1 MKMLNKFSFVI
12 LGSALIISCKDNG
25 SPNYQ
30 FMPNMYEA
38 VSYETYSESK
48 AFNGRNMIKGQQAQ
62 LTPNGAV
69 KRGYEVFEY
78 DNTEEQYILAKSNL
92 KSPIDT
98 LDTKQKAKSK
108 ELYGIYCAICH
119 GDSGNGKGKL
129 VENEKFLGVPSYKDR
144 EITKGS
150 IYFVVTYGRN
160 SMGSHASQISQEER
174 WLISDYVMEL
184 KSKL

>member
-1 MKMLNKFSFVI
+1 MKMLNKISFVI
-12 LGSALIISCKDNG
+12 LGSALIISCKDNE

-38 VSYETYSESK
+38 VSYETYSESE
-48 AFNGRNMIKGQQAQ
+48 AFKGRNMIKGQQAQ
-62 LTPNGAV
+62 LTPKGV
-69 KRGYEVFEY
+69 IKRGYEVFEY
-78 DNTEEQYILAKSNL
+78 ENTPEQKELAKANL

-119 GDSGNGKGKL
+119 GEAGDGKGNL
-129 VENEKFLGVPSYKDR
+129 VKKEKFLGVPSYKDR

-150 IYFVVTYGRN
+150 VYFVVTHGLN
-160 SMGSHASQISQEER
+160 SMGSHASQLSQEER
-174 WLISDYVMEL
+174 WLVTDYVMEL